1 MNTDQQTPHIQKA
14 SRLYSK
20 LNAAW
25 RSSRVRFFATSIF
38 MFAGI
43 FLSGLLVLHLI
54 NTEVYLSAV
63 IKTNAALFAG
73 LLALFISYSF
83 YKFYPVKS
91 FSHFLKT
98 AAGTYASGQK
108 ELLAAIDLYSN
119 QKHRESVF
127 YDAAL
132 KANTQAVDE
141 DNFDN
146 KLKSYQRSGFHFKV
160 FIGSAALL
168 LISVLTLVFSGTQNP
183 DALNRTVQ
191 LWAEFE
197 KPNPYQY
204 TITPGNSTVEQGAVV
219 KPNIEFTDGNH
230 PDAVTLAFKTGV
242 EENFRER
249 PMTYRDGRFSSAEIE
264 LTNSITYKVMM
275 DQFSSEEYTIE
286 VRIQPR
292 FENYTA
298 KIHPP
303 SYTGLSVTE
312 SEYPFSEL
320 SFYRG
325 SEIEFHA
332 ETNKPI
338 SQLELL
344 KNGEPLSVEPAD
356 TSLTN
361 FAYRFTPE
369 QSDTLRFRM
378 TDDDGLQNR
387 NPFRTVLNILDDERP
402 VVTIRQ
408 PTGTVMESEPRAVDI
423 IYRATDDFG
432 LTRAVLHWEKVR
444 AYVDQPITGSMQID
458 TPRNGQTERFNW
470 DLGEKELRPRDKLQ
484 FWIRVRDN
492 DDVSGMKWGESQRV
506 TIQVPSLAEF
516 FEELDE
522 RERDVGSELD
532 NISDSFEQMQEEYE
546 RFIER
551 LRENPQGGFEEQEL
565 LESVTEQQKEIDE
578 TVNQLREQFE
588 QLRNEM
594 QESQSVSE
602 ETRNAYNELQQLMD
616 ELDDPAFREALE
628 EMRRAMENM
637 RPEEIERALENVSFN
652 EELYRERLERTKE
665 LFKQLKM
672 NSDLDKL
679 ANQYE
684 DLASRIEQRDD
695 QGIDQLQHEMDTIEE
710 DLDSISNQ
718 LNNLDSNP
726 PKRSE
731 EALRQLKEESQER
744 LKQMQEQLE
753 QLKQE
758 AAEQSEGGAS
768 EPSESMQQQQQQLGQ
783 QMQQEADRLR
793 SSMQQMGGEQMQV
806 NLLALQRALYTLLEL
821 SDEQENLTR
830 DAIETRTR
838 SQGYVELARRQNY
851 VKSQFSAVA
860 DTIFQISAEIP
871 GVPNQVNRKKAEVE
885 RVLNRSISEM
895 ADRNQRG
902 ATITTRESLGGIN
915 ELSSTI
921 ASLIDQLMDQ
931 SGEGGGGM
939 SMQQMIDQMQNMSG
953 DQQQLNQQL
962 QDLVN
967 DMQGERLTREQSE
980 RLDQL
985 ARQQNEIRRQ
995 MQELQRSGALRDG
1008 DRAMSELQRM
1018 IEGMEDSINDMR
1030 GGMTDP
1036 LMIERQ
1042 QNILSR
1048 MLDAEESF
1056 QQRGETEEREGT
1068 RPDRFDEEL
1077 PPDMTLEELQQ
1088 EIRNRLQDPNY
1099 TRFSERYERLIQRY
1113 FEYLRQLDEDEL
1125 LP

>member
-1 MNTDQQTPHIQKA
+1 MLRA
-14 SRLYSK
+14 SWK
-20 LNAAW
+20 
-25 RSSRVRFFATSIF
+25 RSRYRFNLSAILLFTGLFS
-38 MFAGI
+38 GS
-43 FLSGLLVLHLI
+43 FLLLHL
-54 NTEVYLSAV
+54 VDFSSYLSSSV
-63 IKTNAALFAG
+63 KQVTISLAG
-73 LLALFISYSF
+73 LASLFIAYTL
-83 YKFYPVKS
+83 YKFYPV
-91 FSHFLKT
+91 SHYSLYLKKL
-98 AAGTYASGQK
+98 AESLKAGKK
-108 ELLAAIDLYSN
+108 ELLTVINLHSGE
-119 QKHRESVF
+119 KHRTSVF
-127 YDAAL
+127 YNAAL
-132 KANTQAVDE
+132 KSNVEAIDE
-141 DNFDN
+141 DE
-146 KLKSYQRSGFHFKV
+146 LKKSLNSFERSGFHHNLFRT
-160 FIGSAALL
+160 STLL
-168 LISVLTLVFSGTQNP
+168 FLISSVALTFSAIQHP
-183 DALNRTVQ
+183 DALQRTAD
-191 LWAEFE
+191 LWGDYE
-197 KPNPYQY
+197 KPNPYNY
-204 TITPGNSTVEQGAVV
+204 IISPGSYTVEQGATV
-219 KPNIEFTDGNH
+219 KPKIEFPDGNY
-230 PDAVTLAFKTGV
+230 PESVTLAFKTEV
-242 EENFRER
+242 EENYRER
-249 PMTYRDGRFSSAEIE
+249 PMTFSDGSFSSAEIE
-264 LTNSITYKVMM
+264 LTNSITYKVLM
-275 DQFSSEEYTIE
+275 DEFTSEEYEIY

-292 FENYTA
+292 FENYIA
-298 KIHPP
+298 RIHPP

-312 SEYPFSEL
+312 SEYPFSEIN
-320 SFYRG
+320 FYRG
-325 SEIEFHA
+325 SEIEFLA

-338 SQLELL
+338 EQLELL
-344 KNGEPLSVEPAD
+344 KKGEPVSIDPAD
-356 TSLTN
+356 TTLTQ
-361 FAYRFTPE
+361 FSYRFTPD
-369 QSDTLRFRM
+369 QSDTLRFRL

-387 NPFRTVLNILDDERP
+387 NPFRTVLNILEDERP
-402 VVTIRQ
+402 VVNIRQ
-408 PTGTVMESEPRAVDI
+408 PSGTVMESDPREVDI
-423 IYRATDDFG
+423 AYRATDDFG
-432 LTRAVLHWEKVR
+432 LTRAELHWEKVR
-444 AYVDQPITGSMQID
+444 AFTEQPITGSMQID
-458 TPRNGQTERFNW
+458 TPRNGQTERFTW
-470 DLGEKELRPRDKLQ
+470 DLSDKELRPRDNLH

-492 DDVSGMKWGESQRV
+492 DAVSGMKWGESQRV
-506 TIQVPSLAEF
+506 TIQVPSLAEL
-516 FEELDE
+516 FENIDE

-546 RFIER
+546 RFIQR
-551 LRENPQGGFEEQEL
+551 LRENPQGGFEEEEL
-565 LESVTEQQKEIDE
+565 LESVTDQQKEIDE

-588 QLRNEM
+588 QLRDEM
-594 QESQSVSE
+594 QQNQSVSE
-602 ETRNAYNELQQLMD
+602 ETRQSYNELQQLMD

-628 EMRRAMENM
+628 ELRRAMENM
-637 RPEEIERALENVSFN
+637 RPDQIEEALENVSFN
-652 EELYRERLERTKE
+652 EDLYRERLERTKE

-684 DLASRIEQRDD
+684 DLAARIEQQDE
-695 QGIDQLQHEMDTIEE
+695 QSLDQLREEMDAIEE
-710 DLDSISNQ
+710 DLQSIDNQ
-718 LNNLDSNP
+718 LENLDNNP

-731 EALRQLKEESQER
+731 EALKKLKEESQER

-753 QLKQE
+753 QLKQD
-758 AAEQSEGGAS
+758 AADQSEGGAS
-768 EPSESMQQQQQQLGQ
+768 EPSESMQQQQEQLGQ
-783 QMQQEADRLR
+783 QMQQEAERLR
-793 SSMQQMGGEQMQV
+793 SSIQQMGGQQIQV

-830 DAIETRTR
+830 DAIETRNR
-838 SQGYVELARRQNY
+838 SQGFVELARRQNY

-860 DTIFQISAEIP
+860 DTIFQVSSELP

-885 RVLNRSISEM
+885 RVLNRSVGEM
-895 ADRNQRG
+895 AERNQRG

-915 ELSSTI
+915 DLSSTI

-931 SGEGGGGM
+931 SGNGGGGGM
-939 SMQQMIDQMQNMSG
+939 SMQQMIEQMQQMSG

-1008 DRAMSELQRM
+1008 DRSMSELQRM
-1018 IEGMEDSINDMR
+1018 IEEMEDSINDMR

-1113 FEYLRQLDEDEL
+1113 FEYLRQLDEDDL